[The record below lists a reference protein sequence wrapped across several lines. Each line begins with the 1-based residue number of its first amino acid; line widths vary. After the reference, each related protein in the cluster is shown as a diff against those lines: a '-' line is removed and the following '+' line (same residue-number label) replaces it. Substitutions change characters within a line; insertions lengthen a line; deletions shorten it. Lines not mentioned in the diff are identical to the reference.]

1 MSRIVHLLPL
11 GGMLKNLAAAETA
24 KQAPKAKPKP
34 KRGYSVETRS
44 HGPTLLT
51 DAQVIEARGLHEF
64 QGWGPKRLAER
75 FGTTPE
81 YMQGLLRY
89 ATRSKLFPK
98 PEDFGRLR

>member
-1 MSRIVHLLPL
+1 MPKIIHVLPFT
-11 GGMLKNLAAAETA
+11 GMLRRMAADEAA
-24 KQAPKAKPKP
+24 KEVPKPKP
-34 KRGYSVETRS
+34 KPRRGYSVEIRS

-64 QGWGPKRLAER
+64 QGWGPKRLADR